1 MVTQASG
8 RARRDPQRFV
18 DSSEIVV
25 DRMDRNHSHV
35 ILNLLAETICQS
47 GKAPHAHPH
56 CQIVAFHVGRA
67 DVLGIRIAAYGFHF
81 APDAGCWG
89 ISRVVLCWCAV
100 NFCNWAQST
109 SAPNASST
117 ASR

>member
-1 MVTQASG
+1 MVTQARG

-35 ILNLLAETICQS
+35 ILNLLAVTICQS

-67 DVLGIRIAAYGFHF
+67 DVLGIRIAAYGFISHPMQVAGEYRVSF
-81 APDAGCWG
+81 SAGAP
-89 ISRVVLCWCAV
+89 
-100 NFCNWAQST
+100 
-109 SAPNASST
+109 
-117 ASR
+117 